1 MTTVIVRSKAFT
13 PLCTSLQ
20 NKFTNGVDIKFRLLE
35 DERHEVKIT
44 SDSPTAESCVLNY
57 IEGFLDGWIVSF
69 LR

>member
-1 MTTVIVRSKAFT
+1 MTTIIVRSKAFT

-20 NKFTNGVDIKFRLLE
+20 NKFRLLA
-35 DERHEVKIT
+35 DEGHEVKIT